1 MSRVL
6 PDASAFGAAFELISE
21 RFDVTQSA
29 RIPTA
34 VFPVTHYT
42 HHDAFFASATKNQQ
56 NKIVVFFVR
65 ACKKKCKSLLT
76 LQTSTTSTN
85 KLPRVDSRKISSPRT
100 LLITAAC
107 QCPSSAMSSSS
118 SYSCTSSS

>member
-42 HHDAFFASATKNQQ
+42 HHDAFFGKLLVFSFALAKRNAKAYSYMIYLYRLRQQ
-56 NKIVVFFVR
+56 VPTN
-65 ACKKKCKSLLT
+65 SLG
-76 LQTSTTSTN
+76 SIRE
-85 KLPRVDSRKISSPRT
+85 K
-100 LLITAAC
+100 
-107 QCPSSAMSSSS
+107 
-118 SYSCTSSS
+118 